1 MKKCPQCGRDYDLSM
16 SFCLDDGS
24 ELLYAPGTPVANDD
38 GPATAI
44 LSEPG
49 AVATGFRGREEKNPT
64 ADKYDRPNRY
74 LPARSGGGACRYL
87 SSSSLAIAYGS
98 LGEKDKAFAFLD
110 KDVADRASRPQVFS
124 INPLWDDLR
133 DDPSFADLIRRV
145 EAAKMD

>member
-74 LPARSGGGACRYL
+74 LPARSGGGACRYYRVQA
-87 SSSSLAIAYGS
+87 SPSLMALLA
-98 LGEKDKAFAFLD
+98 KRTK
-110 KDVADRASRPQVFS
+110 
-124 INPLWDDLR
+124 PLPFWTKTL
-133 DDPSFADLIRRV
+133 PTEHPARRCFR
-145 EAAKMD
+145 